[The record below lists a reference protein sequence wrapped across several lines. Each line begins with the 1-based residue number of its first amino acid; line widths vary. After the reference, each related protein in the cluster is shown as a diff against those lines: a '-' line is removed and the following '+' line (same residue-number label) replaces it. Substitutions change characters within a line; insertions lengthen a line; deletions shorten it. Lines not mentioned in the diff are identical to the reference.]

1 MHTTLCVF
9 VKTNNLQVDDSMYP
23 VWREKIFT
31 CARLTTSIGWHIRGA
46 VREKGS
52 LDEEADLRVG
62 TTESPTA
69 RTNKLGW
76 KIGDDLIESACI
88 AQQEEFNGDV
98 KYKGKLNVSH
108 LA

>member
-1 MHTTLCVF
+1 MCVCQDKLL
-9 VKTNNLQVDDSMYP
+9 VGPWQHAASS
-23 VWREKIFT
+23 EGKIFT